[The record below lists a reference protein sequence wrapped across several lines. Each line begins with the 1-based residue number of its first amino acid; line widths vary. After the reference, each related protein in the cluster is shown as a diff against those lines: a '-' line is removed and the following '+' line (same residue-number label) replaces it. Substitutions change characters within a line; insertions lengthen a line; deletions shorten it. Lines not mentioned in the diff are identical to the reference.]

1 MNLCA
6 VHVPT
11 VKLLE
16 DKNLSD
22 LAICIGPARVS
33 GEVRC
38 PPIMTDPPPPLTP
51 NAMGIYKNQ
60 LSPVKVAKSRIRYV
74 PY

>member
-1 MNLCA
+1 MNLGA

-22 LAICIGPARVS
+22 LAICIGPCAKPASQGGRVS
-33 GEVRC
+33 G
-38 PPIMTDPPPPLTP
+38 
-51 NAMGIYKNQ
+51 
-60 LSPVKVAKSRIRYV
+60 KVLMSAHND
-74 PY
+74 